1 MSETSIQ
8 SVDTFLRLL
17 LFSCT
22 SSPPSSADP
31 VVLRMLSDRAHE
43 YINCIVKSA
52 VEAGG
57 KCEGVGDEKREIL
70 TLEGLLTTIAH
81 DPVAYSRAKDIL
93 ESKREINEV
102 LEGVVFKEEE
112 ELEEESEED

>member
-1 MSETSIQ
+1 MRKGENINKPTLLVIYL
-8 SVDTFLRLL
+8 VCFLTVR
-17 LFSCT
+17 C
-22 SSPPSSADP
+22 
-31 VVLRMLSDRAHE
+31 
-43 YINCIVKSA
+43 
-52 VEAGG
+52 
-57 KCEGVGDEKREIL
+57 REIL
-70 TLEGLLTTIAH
+70 TLEGLLTTIVH